1 MVNICFVECKHIFLH
16 KGRKQNI
23 SEKDGEYWMLT
34 IKLCANNLVVVAGT
48 NGCALQVC

>member
-1 MVNICFVECKHIFLH
+1 VQTYFLH

-34 IKLCANNLVVVAGT
+34 KKS
-48 NGCALQVC
+48 